1 MILIPVERNR
11 RILLMP
17 TVKDGTGS
25 TVNHHWIGLRPNPK
39 KAFGFLYEITN
50 LETGRQ
56 YLGRKQYHRYRK
68 RKRIGDNDWHTYTGS
83 SKDLNEDI
91 RRLGRGC
98 FCFRLLRNFLT
109 RGGLVYAEAN
119 LLHKRDVLTRRL
131 TNVDDS
137 PRHYYNKQIG
147 AIKFIPKEY

>member
-1 MILIPVERNR
+1 
-11 RILLMP
+11 MP

-109 RGGLVYAEAN
+109 TFTMLISHFSIKGLAYLVHADGKSGIIAYFVVTVALAA
-119 LLHKRDVLTRRL
+119 LLKWWQDR
-131 TNVDDS
+131 
-137 PRHYYNKQIG
+137 K
-147 AIKFIPKEY
+147 A